1 MTASYKDLRLW
12 EEDWKRTPSV
22 REFEQDYHGRLKE
35 ISPNEWVAERMEPAG
50 DMEICGS
57 GDSQQEAVHD
67 WWENRLNALAP
78 EDVSNDRMILMLRG
92 AGDPR
97 FQHVRIKGYDDED

>member
-1 MTASYKDLRLW
+1 MGGYKDLRLW

-22 REFEQDYHGRLKE
+22 ERFLGDWKGTLKWISGSWCAIRE
-35 ISPNEWVAERMEPAG
+35 EPTG
-50 DMEICGS
+50 DMEIWGQ
-57 GDSQQEAVHD
+57 GKTKEEAVQD

-78 EDVSNDRMILMLRG
+78 DEVYNDCMILMLRG